1 MVVVGWATGSAVVV
15 SVGASVVVLARVI
28 VVMSSEQAAAKS
40 TAKAKDSPKSEK
52 KLYLRRTMLILDI
65 KPVHYKAYFS
75 TQPKLEALLED
86 LPREICQNIYSES
99 LPKRGPPGARTQH
112 LEVKSLLLYPMS

>member
-1 MVVVGWATGSAVVV
+1 MSAGAAVV
-15 SVGASVVVLARVI
+15 ARVI

-40 TAKAKDSPKSEK
+40 TAKAKDNPRSEG
-52 KLYLRRTMLILDI
+52 KLNLRRTMLILDI
-65 KPVHYKAYFS
+65 KTVHYKAYFS
-75 TQPKLEALLED
+75 KQLKLEAFLRD
-86 LPREICQNIYSES
+86 LPKDLPKH